1 MSSEHPFDDK
11 LNKAFD
17 GFEPNVHANWA
28 EFEQS
33 LSPET
38 LPSPSSGSSS
48 LNRWAMAAAVAAGG
62 ALMWVAKPVVDV
74 LVPTELSTATN
85 QDEPSDGIED
95 LSFDEAWEEFTN
107 LTDGFVE
114 DAMDADSEQALANKV
129 LLSNADEYEEDVDN
143 RSTKPMP
150 LGSAP
155 SNDAEARATAPE
167 ATENAS
173 TAADGGLSYDK
184 LMAELPFDA
193 SVREACAG
201 IEVAFELTGLDREM
215 SFLWNFGDG
224 NFSSDPAP
232 RHVFNRPGTY
242 DITLSVRPPGD
253 GSISTRTIQNMITVL
268 PKPEA
273 QFAWAFPA
281 AVSGNKVRVQLKD
294 ETPTATS
301 SQWVV
306 DGESS
311 RNGLVQLD
319 VPGVYPVNMVVSN
332 HHGCLD
338 DAHQDIHVGDRHGLL
353 AQARFSPNYDGHYD
367 TFLPHSLKDM
377 LGPWEMVVTDAEGV
391 EVFRTSNAMQP
402 WDGVLPNGEMAKDR
416 STYQWTVR
424 CNDENGNPRLF
435 TDRVRI
441 ER

>member
-1 MSSEHPFDDK
+1 M
-11 LNKAFD
+11 
-17 GFEPNVHANWA
+17 
-28 EFEQS
+28 
-33 LSPET
+33 
-38 LPSPSSGSSS
+38 
-48 LNRWAMAAAVAAGG
+48 
-62 ALMWVAKPVVDV
+62 
-74 LVPTELSTATN
+74 STATN
-85 QDEPSDGIED
+85 QAGQGDGLED
-95 LSFDEAWEEFTN
+95 LSFDEAWKEFTN
-107 LTDGFVE
+107 ITDGFVE
-114 DAMDADSEQALANKV
+114 DAMDASSEQALAAEV
-129 LLSNADEYEEDVDN
+129 LVSNADENEEGFDN
-143 RSTKPMP
+143 RSTQPMP
-150 LGSAP
+150 LGSA
-155 SNDAEARATAPE
+155 SSADSDTRETAPT
-167 ATENAS
+167 ATESAS
-173 TAADGGLSYDK
+173 TVYEEGLSYDK

-281 AVSGNKVRVQLKD
+281 SFSGNKVRVQLKD

-311 RNGLVQLD
+311 RSGLVQLD

-377 LGPWEMVVTDAEGV
+377 SGPWEMVVTDAEGV
-391 EVFRTSNAMQP
+391 EVFRTSNAMLP

-416 STYQWTVR
+416 SAYQWTVR
-424 CNDENGNPRLF
+424 CNDYNGNPRLF